1 MDNDKFILK
10 FTWRDKK
17 KKKSKT
23 KLRSANSIQENKI
36 ERLKLSNIKTSYKSY
51 SNQDGKVLVK
61 EQTNRSMKQNRQLRN
76 RPK

>member
-1 MDNDKFILK
+1 ME
-10 FTWRDKK
+10 RQ

>member
-1 MDNDKFILK
+1 MDKDKFILE

-17 KKKSKT
+17 
-23 KLRSANSIQENKI
+23 LRNVNSIQENKI

-51 SNQDGKVLVK
+51 SNQDGMVLVK
-61 EQTNRSMKQNRQLRN
+61 EQTNRSMKQSRELRN

>member
-1 MDNDKFILK
+1 MDKDKFILE

-17 KKKSKT
+17 
-23 KLRSANSIQENKI
+23 LRNVNSIQENKI

-51 SNQDGKVLVK
+51 SNQDGMVLVK
-61 EQTNRSMKQNRQLRN
+61 EQTNRSIKQNRELRN

>member
-1 MDNDKFILK
+1 VDKDKFILE

-17 KKKSKT
+17 
-23 KLRSANSIQENKI
+23 LRNVNSIQENKI

-51 SNQDGKVLVK
+51 SNQDGMVLVK
-61 EQTNRSMKQNRQLRN
+61 EQTNRSMKQSRELRN

>member
-10 FTWRDKK
+10 FTWRDK

-61 EQTNRSMKQNRQLRN
+61 EQTNRSMKQKRQLRN